1 MTPEPETLTQ
11 VVEEKPRK
19 TQKEGTK
26 KTKKGPSISNF
37 VKGIVFERKVVEI
50 LSNELGVQVG
60 HRGKAGDEG
69 VDFEGCWN
77 VVHKNDSTET
87 LSPTSTTETISNNN
101 EKKEGEEK
109 VKKVDENEEEMIKKR
124 NENLVYVAGQCK
136 FEKKR
141 SSSRY
146 VRDLESVIHH
156 RSNTTQRKYVG
167 FLVSTSGFS
176 SDARKRHWKSRC
188 PIILIKCTPTG
199 LESLFSSPNTPDV
212 PLQRGEELVADQIL
226 LDVEQKSVITQ
237 SVLDNA
243 MSLHIDQFI
252 MNLPA
257 QRLIPNISVG
267 TVRSTDGSK
276 TFSILIN
283 NQEISASL

>member
-1 MTPEPETLTQ
+1 MVAPETLLTQ
-11 VVEEKPRK
+11 VAEEKRK
-19 TQKEGTK
+19 KTLKEGAK
-26 KTKKGPSISNF
+26 KTRKEPSISNF

-77 VVHKNDSTET
+77 VVHKNDPAET
-87 LSPTSTTETISNNN
+87 LSPTSTTETANKNDD
-101 EKKEGEEK
+101 KKE
-109 VKKVDENEEEMIKKR
+109 EEEEGGGGISKEDEEMLKKR

-199 LESLFSSPNTPDV
+199 LDSLVTVEVS
-212 PLQRGEELVADQIL
+212 LQRDGELAADQTAL
-226 LDVEQKSVITQ
+226 GDAEQKNVITQ
-237 SVLDNA
+237 SVLDKA
-243 MSLHIDQFI
+243 MSLQIDQFI

-283 NQEISASL
+283 NQEISTSL